1 MTMKKTILHIGMLAA
16 AALAFFSC
24 VKETESPYKGRTHS
38 VTVTVEKM
46 LDSKTAIVEGTTE
59 ASYVWTEDDA
69 NYFHIYENGVEPLTK
84 TMSLSQDHKYATFI
98 LTFGENNSSSYEYTA
113 RYFSEEANTKNPKI
127 LAAQSPKLD
136 SFDPAADLLIAS
148 PKTLSDRAS
157 NIQFSLSRVVSV
169 NKMTLKELEAG
180 EIIKSVEIGSDKSFV
195 GSYIIFNNNQPVDG
209 HHHLDA
215 GKITLT
221 YPAAVNAVVPSN
233 GEFPVFFTCGPVEG
247 AKLSVRVVTDKNV
260 YERND
265 FNSTVDFQ
273 VGVVKRFGVK
283 LGSYGTPVVNG
294 TPYVL
299 VENQADLID
308 GATYII
314 VGNNTSLVAMAG
326 QNNNNRGKV
335 DVTAENNTI
344 IIDNT
349 IEAATFTIEDI
360 GSGYSIKDNSTN
372 NYLYAAGGSNNNY
385 LRSKDSIDETAT
397 WSITVDSGVASI
409 VTSGATRG
417 TMCYNSSSS
426 IFSCYAN
433 LGSYKTLSLY
443 VDQSSIVPDTRTP
456 VTLSFSPANPADLT
470 LGDTFSEPTLT
481 VDPSEAPIAYTVE
494 TVPANIATINA
505 STGKLNITAAGTIT
519 VTATVSDVTNY
530 QPASASYSFTVVDP
544 NVVDYVTLP
553 WAYPEGDASATS
565 AGIQAITGVTAEG
578 LGSDYSSSY
587 APYLIKLD
595 GTGDYFQIKTDGA
608 IGQVSVKYK
617 MIGGNNTSTL
627 TFSESSDGN
636 TFTEVQ
642 SLSISG
648 SQNSTGVLTT
658 SNAFDSASRYVKIVF
673 TKGSNVGI
681 GGISISDAASASITW
696 NLESIA
702 ITTPPNK
709 TEYTAGESFDPAG
722 MVVKG
727 HFVDDADNTN
737 TKDEEVTG
745 YTISPDGALSV
756 SDTQVTITYQGKSAT
771 QNITVNAVQVTTI
784 ADVLAGGAG
793 TYDLNNLLVYAVN
806 GKNAIVGDATGKML
820 LFMTNSLNVGDNIN
834 IASATTT
841 VYQTTTLEITSGT
854 ITTNSSG
861 NTIDHG
867 TATDLNNA
875 SVATSTQT
883 AFSASGFHSAVFVS
897 MTGAQ
902 SGQNITG
909 ANTKLHLNV
918 ANSATDGKTVM
929 VTGYIYSWS
938 SSYNNYNFQAVTI
951 AEDNTTPTL
960 SVAPASLSW
969 SASEYGSSNAKTVE
983 VTLNGAAAAG
993 DYTISGSNSD
1003 WTVSKNGN
1011 TITIYPNAENSS
1023 TTEAKSI
1030 TLTIAHASSSSVS
1043 QDVTC
1048 TQAKSGSVS
1057 ATYTLTFPDDN
1068 SSSNGLTSNQYQSTW
1083 TATSGST
1090 SWTITNFNNNNW
1102 QNSWSYIKCG
1112 RKNNASVA
1120 TITTSSALPEAIKTV
1135 TITIDALTASKIKS
1149 IKLYSSSNGSSWTSE
1164 GTFTAATG
1172 DKSVTISSP
1181 TTNRYYKLEFDCA
1194 SGSSNG
1200 LLTLSKVVYTTN

>member
-1 MTMKKTILHIGMLAA
+1 M
-16 AALAFFSC
+16 
-24 VKETESPYKGRTHS
+24 
-38 VTVTVEKM
+38 
-46 LDSKTAIVEGTTE
+46 
-59 ASYVWTEDDA
+59 
-69 NYFHIYENGVEPLTK
+69 
-84 TMSLSQDHKYATFI
+84 Q
-98 LTFGENNSSSYEYTA
+98 
-113 RYFSEEANTKNPKI
+113 
-127 LAAQSPKLD
+127 
-136 SFDPAADLLIAS
+136 
-148 PKTLSDRAS
+148 
-157 NIQFSLSRVVSV
+157 
-169 NKMTLKELEAG
+169 LEA
-180 EIIKSVEIGSDKSFV
+180 
-195 GSYIIFNNNQPVDG
+195 
-209 HHHLDA
+209 
-215 GKITLT
+215 
-221 YPAAVNAVVPSN
+221 
-233 GEFPVFFTCGPVEG
+233 
-247 AKLSVRVVTDKNV
+247 
-260 YERND
+260 
-265 FNSTVDFQ
+265 
-273 VGVVKRFGVK
+273 
-283 LGSYGTPVVNG
+283 
-294 TPYVL
+294 
-299 VENQADLID
+299 
-308 GATYII
+308 
-314 VGNNTSLVAMAG
+314 
-326 QNNNNRGKV
+326 
-335 DVTAENNTI
+335 
-344 IIDNT
+344 
-349 IEAATFTIEDI
+349 
-360 GSGYSIKDNSTN
+360 
-372 NYLYAAGGSNNNY
+372 
-385 LRSKDSIDETAT
+385 
-397 WSITVDSGVASI
+397 
-409 VTSGATRG
+409 
-417 TMCYNSSSS
+417 
-426 IFSCYAN
+426 
-433 LGSYKTLSLY
+433 
-443 VDQSSIVPDTRTP
+443 P